1 MRGWKKKR
9 EEPITPETTTKD
21 EDAVVRTET
30 FYPYFV
36 YSNEKNEI
44 IGSIQLT
51 EDQAKELNKFMA
63 YQGKQDIS
71 FLRM

>member
-1 MRGWKKKR
+1 MRGWMKKK
-9 EEPITPETTTKD
+9 EEPITPETTKD